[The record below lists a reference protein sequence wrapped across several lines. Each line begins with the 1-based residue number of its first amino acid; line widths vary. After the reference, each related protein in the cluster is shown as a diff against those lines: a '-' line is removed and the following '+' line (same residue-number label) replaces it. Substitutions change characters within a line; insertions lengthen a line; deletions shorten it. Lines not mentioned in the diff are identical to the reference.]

1 MRMTWD
7 PIFGGSPAGCCSCR
21 KSMYFYLYSKAF
33 MAYFWREPVGL
44 LSAHR
49 EYEKLLSVLWF
60 TEYSPT
66 VFSLWGTCEKM
77 VNII

>member
-1 MRMTWD
+1 
-7 PIFGGSPAGCCSCR
+7 
-21 KSMYFYLYSKAF
+21 

-49 EYEKLLSVLWF
+49 EYEKFLSVLWF

-77 VNII
+77 VNIVWISKKNTYNATTFLCIRNG

>member
-1 MRMTWD
+1 
-7 PIFGGSPAGCCSCR
+7 
-21 KSMYFYLYSKAF
+21 

-77 VNII
+77 VNIIQ